1 MSILSF
7 FDEILPVKERIKN
20 DEEHWIKRK
29 LQVIIMDDRRIF
41 FGFTNTLYAYGYFC
55 RRMMSFFVRG

>member
-1 MSILSF
+1 MIDGF
-7 FDEILPVKERIKN
+7 
-20 DEEHWIKRK
+20 
-29 LQVIIMDDRRIF
+29 F